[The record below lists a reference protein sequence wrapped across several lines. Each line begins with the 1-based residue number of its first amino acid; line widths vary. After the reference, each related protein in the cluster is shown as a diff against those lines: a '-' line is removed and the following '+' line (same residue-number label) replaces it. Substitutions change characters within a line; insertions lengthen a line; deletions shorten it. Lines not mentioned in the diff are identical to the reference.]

1 MSEKSTCACGTA
13 PKLVFACSG
22 GSDVGELAD
31 KAARKLA
38 KDGVGK
44 MYCLAGIGGRVS
56 GIMASTGSALDIL
69 VIDGC
74 HLDCAK
80 KTMETAG
87 FNKFNH
93 LRLSD
98 IGMPKGNT
106 SVSDDNVS
114 KVAIEGAKLLV
125 GKGCCS

>member
-1 MSEKSTCACGTA
+1 MNAKNTCECTTA
-13 PKLVFACSG
+13 PKLVIACSG
-22 GSDVGELAD
+22 GSDVGELTD
-31 KAARKLA
+31 KAARKMT

-44 MYCLAGIGGRVS
+44 MFCLAGIGGRVS
-56 GIMASTGSALDIL
+56 GIMKSTESVHDIL

-74 HLDCAK
+74 PLDCAK

-98 IGMPKGNT
+98 LGMSKGNT
-106 SVSDDNVS
+106 PASDDNIF
-114 KVAIEGAKLLV
+114 KVALAGAEMLKI
-125 GKGCCS
+125 